1 MYGLSKIHRERTPMR
16 PIVSA
21 INSPFYDLAKEL
33 AQILTSLT
41 GNTSHMVKNSTAFVE
56 RIQDMEMELHDRLI
70 SFDVTN

>member
-1 MYGLSKIHRERTPMR
+1 MR

>member
-1 MYGLSKIHRERTPMR
+1 MR

-21 INSPFYDLAKEL
+21 ISSPFYDLAKEL

-41 GNTSHMVKNSTAFVE
+41 GNTPHMVKNSTAFVE
-56 RIQDMEMELHDRLI
+56 RIKDMEMESHDRLI